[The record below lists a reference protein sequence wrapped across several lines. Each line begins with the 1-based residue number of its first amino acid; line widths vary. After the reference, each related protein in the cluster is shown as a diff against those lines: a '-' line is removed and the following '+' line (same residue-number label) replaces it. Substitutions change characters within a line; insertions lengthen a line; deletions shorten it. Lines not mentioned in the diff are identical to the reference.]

1 MGIKG
6 SFKLNGKTALI
17 TGGSQG
23 IGRAISLALAEYGS
37 NIIIIY
43 RSGKDLAEQT
53 ADEIRA
59 LGSTCHL
66 KQSDISLAG
75 SEKSILM
82 FLTENSLE
90 VDILVLNAS
99 VQVRKPWNEVT
110 PEDFDLQ
117 IDTNL
122 KASLF
127 LIHCCP
133 VKKITGRAIAD

>member
-90 VDILVLNAS
+90 VDILAALRSEARVCSGTLNLENQRS
-99 VQVRKPWNEVT
+99 HPW
-110 PEDFDLQ
+110 
-117 IDTNL
+117 
-122 KASLF
+122 
-127 LIHCCP
+127 
-133 VKKITGRAIAD
+133 